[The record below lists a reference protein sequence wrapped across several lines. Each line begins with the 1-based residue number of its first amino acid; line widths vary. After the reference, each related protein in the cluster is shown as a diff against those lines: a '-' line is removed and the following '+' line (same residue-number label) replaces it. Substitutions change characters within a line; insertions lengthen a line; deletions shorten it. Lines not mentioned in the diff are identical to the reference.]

1 VVGDVDPSRNPGIAA
16 IGNVPENFV
25 QDSDAA
31 GLPDYP

>member
-1 VVGDVDPSRNPGIAA
+1 VVGDVDPSRDPGIVA

-25 QDSDAA
+25 EGSDAA

>member
-1 VVGDVDPSRNPGIAA
+1 VRNPGIAA
-16 IGNVPENFV
+16 IGDVPENFV